1 MKNWLLLIIILGL
14 YGCSSSQ
21 LVDSWKNPEIDTYE
35 PYKVLVVGLT
45 SDEKARVQFE
55 EKLKKELEIRGYEAV
70 MSFDIFKTDKMNT
83 AELDA
88 LEYQLIESG
97 FDTILLTKVIGVEEK
112 TTYREDYKEYDETY
126 RKFKDEFLMHQDVY
140 YNPDYYNTYQIY
152 KAETSMYCICP
163 TKDRELIWKGYINIT
178 DPQSQSTE
186 KTVDDYVRLA
196 IVVLEEEQLVRP
208 IQIKNQD
215 DNEIAN

>member
-1 MKNWLLLIIILGL
+1 
-14 YGCSSSQ
+14 
-21 LVDSWKNPEIDTYE
+21 
-35 PYKVLVVGLT
+35 
-45 SDEKARVQFE
+45 VQFE
-55 EKLKKELEIRGYEAV
+55 EKLKKELETRGYEAV

-126 RKFKDEFLMHQDVY
+126 RKFKDEFLMHQDIY
-140 YNPDYYNTYQIY
+140 YNPDYYKTYQIY

-178 DPQSQSTE
+178 DPQSQSTK

-208 IQIKNQD
+208 IQIRSQD